1 MPILSLDPTHMRAYI
16 RGIARR
22 NNMKYVLMVYLLT
35 GYAPGPVFH
44 DFASKTAC
52 EAAAKTISAVHT
64 KDTKVV
70 MCLPAG

>member
-1 MPILSLDPTHMRAYI
+1 M
-16 RGIARR
+16 
-22 NNMKYVLMVYLLT
+22 MKYVLMVYLLT

-64 KDTKVV
+64 KDTKAVL
-70 MCLPAG
+70 CLPAG